1 MRIKVPPLHHHRAS
15 GRARV
20 SYRGKHYYFGV
31 WGRVETEQAYR
42 RWAAEFVSSGGV
54 ELEAVDE
61 LPVSALVAH
70 YLNYTRTYYP
80 PTSSMHDIIGR
91 ALAPVVNLYGNVP
104 VSEFGPKQLMAVRG
118 VWLYPEHGRALAR
131 ATVNKY
137 VGVIRRMFAWGAKM
151 EYVDTDTKARVLT
164 VDPLRK
170 GRSVARETQD
180 IEPVSEAHLKAVL
193 ELAPGVLHD
202 MINVQLLCGARPG
215 EVCALRRGDI
225 DTTTDVWTARLE
237 HHKGEWRDT
246 GRPRVLAF
254 GPLAQG
260 HLKKYLLRPAEAF
273 IFDPRETLA
282 EIHGKAESHRRPNQ
296 KRETPKTERRVNDHY
311 TTGTYRRAIV
321 RLCEKAKI
329 PAWNPNQLRKLAATR
344 AREHFDSLDAAQILL
359 GHSSADTTQV
369 YAKLA
374 EARLIAIAKELG

>member
-131 ATVNKY
+131 ATVASP
-137 VGVIRRMFAWGAKM
+137 RRSLTPW
-151 EYVDTDTKARVLT
+151 ARCGSRSVLLAAGRPPHAQ
-164 VDPLRK
+164 VSRSRRPLRL
-170 GRSVARETQD
+170 ARF
-180 IEPVSEAHLKAVL
+180 L
-193 ELAPGVLHD
+193 
-202 MINVQLLCGARPG
+202 
-215 EVCALRRGDI
+215 
-225 DTTTDVWTARLE
+225 
-237 HHKGEWRDT
+237 
-246 GRPRVLAF
+246 
-254 GPLAQG
+254 
-260 HLKKYLLRPAEAF
+260 
-273 IFDPRETLA
+273 
-282 EIHGKAESHRRPNQ
+282 
-296 KRETPKTERRVNDHY
+296 
-311 TTGTYRRAIV
+311 
-321 RLCEKAKI
+321 
-329 PAWNPNQLRKLAATR
+329 
-344 AREHFDSLDAAQILL
+344 
-359 GHSSADTTQV
+359 
-369 YAKLA
+369 
-374 EARLIAIAKELG
+374 